1 MASARQPVPN
11 FFIAG
16 APKAGT
22 TSLYH
27 YLRQHP
33 EIYMSPVKEPNFF
46 ASEIRPENLADE
58 LQAEAARDA
67 AKLRSYLAGPMT
79 EHRFGGMITEWDDY
93 LKLFRNVREE
103 KAVGEASVCYLW
115 SKTAAGNIRRTLGT
129 ATISQ
134 AKISQTKIIL
144 ILRDPAHR
152 AYSQYLQCLST
163 GRLND
168 SFARCLEQSRHRQN
182 DKWKSDELKSDKF
195 TVMYP
200 WLEFGCYF
208 EQVRRFYA
216 QFGHANVLILLYED
230 YRSDLAASLR
240 RIYRFLRVNEDFAA
254 DTSKV
259 FLEPQVPRFAAS
271 TRIFRRLRVAKRLD
285 GFGAGGKVLKRI
297 AFRSRQSLEISSVD
311 RQMLIDYYKDDI
323 QKLAALID
331 RDLSGWL
338 H

>member
-1 MASARQPVPN
+1 MASAGQPTPN

-58 LQAEAARDA
+58 LQDEAARDHA
-67 AKLRSYLAGPMT
+67 HLQKYLRGPMT

-93 LKLFRNVREE
+93 LKLFHNAREE
-103 KAVGEASVCYLW
+103 KAIGEASVCYLW
-115 SKTAAGNIRRTLGT
+115 SKTAAENIYHTLGT
-129 ATISQ
+129 A
-134 AKISQTKIIL
+134 KVIL
-144 ILRDPAHR
+144 ILRDPVDR
-152 AYSQYLQCLST
+152 AFSQYLQCLSS
-163 GRLND
+163 GRLHD
-168 SFARCLEQSRHRQN
+168 SFARCIEQSRHRTIDKWKN
-182 DKWKSDELKSDKF
+182 DKWMSDERKSDKF

-208 EQVRRFYA
+208 EQVRRFLTH
-216 QFGHANVLILLYED
+216 FGNANVLILLYED
-230 YRSDLAASLR
+230 YRGDLPASLR
-240 RIYRFLRVNEDFAA
+240 RIYHFLGVNEDFAA

-259 FLEPQVPRFAAS
+259 FLEPQVPRFAS
-271 TRIFRRLRVAKRLD
+271 TARIFRRLRVAKRLD
-285 GFGAGGKVLKRI
+285 ELGAGGKVLKRI
-297 AFRSRQSLEISSVD
+297 AFRSRKSLGISSVD
-311 RQMLIDYYKDDI
+311 RQVLIDYYKDDI

-331 RDLSGWL
+331 RDLSAWL
-338 H
+338 R